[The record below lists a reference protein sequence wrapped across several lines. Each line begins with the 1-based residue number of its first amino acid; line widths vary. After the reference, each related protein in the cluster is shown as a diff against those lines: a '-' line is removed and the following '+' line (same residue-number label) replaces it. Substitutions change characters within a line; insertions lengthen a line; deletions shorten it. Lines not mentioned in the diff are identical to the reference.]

1 MDFDLT
7 DSQVALRDD
16 VREFCESERLSEIE
30 AELDRTGEFPEG
42 VYQGMAARGLF
53 GVPFAEEYGGSGGNI
68 LDVVIIVEQLAQF
81 SNTAVNMF
89 LVPVIFGGMIV
100 AQCATD
106 EQKADYLPR
115 LVRGELKF
123 SFSLTEPDAGSDP
136 RSIKTVAVEKDGG
149 YLLSGTKYWTTGANI
164 ADILIVVALTDTGID
179 PSNGTSVFLVPRD
192 SAGLTISPIPKLA
205 GEAYPS
211 CEVVLD
217 EVAVPAANIV
227 GGSAGL
233 NNGWM
238 QLLKTADLERICVA
252 GSCVG
257 GAEAV
262 LADCSAFA
270 KTRVQFDRPIIKFQ
284 AIQHTLA
291 EMATRIDA
299 MRWMTYHAAW
309 LRASGRDD
317 LKEAC
322 MAKLFCSESLGDI
335 VRKGMQVMGG
345 RGYSREY
352 AMQRY
357 LRESYLSFYAGGT
370 SEIQK
375 SVISRFI

>member
-7 DSQVALRDD
+7 DRQVSLRDG
-16 VREFCESERLSEIE
+16 VRQFCESEGLSELE
-30 AELDRTGEFPEG
+30 AETDRTGEFPEG
-42 VYQGMAARGLF
+42 VYAGMAKQGLF

-81 SNTAVNMF
+81 NNTAVNMF

-100 AQCATD
+100 AQCATA

-136 RSIKTVAVEKDGG
+136 RSIKTVAVEKDGN
-149 YLLSGTKYWTTGANI
+149 YLISGTKYWTTGANL
-164 ADILIVVALTDTGID
+164 ADILIVVALSDTDTD
-179 PSNGTSVFLVPRD
+179 PSRGTSVFLVPRD
-192 SAGLTISPIPKLA
+192 SSGLTITKIPKLA
-205 GEAYPS
+205 GDGYPS

-217 EVAVPAANIV
+217 EVPVPAANIV
-227 GGSAGL
+227 GGPAGL
-233 NNGWM
+233 NNGWL
-238 QLLKTADLERICVA
+238 QLLMTADLERICVA
-252 GSCVG
+252 ASCVG

-262 LADCSAFA
+262 LTDSSAFA
-270 KTRVQFDRPIIKFQ
+270 KSRVQFDRPIIKFQ

-291 EMATRIDA
+291 DMATRIDA

-345 RGYSREY
+345 RGYSMEY
-352 AMQRY
+352 PMQRY

-375 SVISRFI
+375 SVISRFV

>member
-7 DSQVALRDD
+7 DRQVSLRDG
-16 VREFCESERLSEIE
+16 VRQFCESEGLSELE
-30 AELDRTGEFPEG
+30 AETDRTGEFPEG
-42 VYQGMAARGLF
+42 VYAGMAKQGLF

-100 AQCATD
+100 AQCATA

-136 RSIKTVAVEKDGG
+136 RSIKTVAVEKDGN
-149 YLLSGTKYWTTGANI
+149 YLISGTKYWTTGANL
-164 ADILIVVALTDTGID
+164 ADILIVVALSDTDTD
-179 PSNGTSVFLVPRD
+179 PSRGTSVFLVPRD
-192 SAGLTISPIPKLA
+192 SSGLTISKIPKLA
-205 GEAYPS
+205 GDGYPS

-217 EVAVPAANIV
+217 EVPVPAANIV
-227 GGSAGL
+227 GGPAGL
-233 NNGWM
+233 NNGWL
-238 QLLKTADLERICVA
+238 QLLMTADLERICVA
-252 GSCVG
+252 ASCVG
-257 GAEAV
+257 GSEAV
-262 LADCSAFA
+262 LADSSTFA
-270 KTRVQFDRPIIKFQ
+270 KSRVQFDRPIIKFQ

-291 EMATRIDA
+291 DMATRIDA

-345 RGYSREY
+345 RGYSMEY
-352 AMQRY
+352 PMQRY
-357 LRESYLSFYAGGT
+357 LRESYLSFY
-370 SEIQK
+370 
-375 SVISRFI
+375 